1 MSEQVGMRG
10 LRRNF
15 EREAP
20 YLARILPQMPRLI
33 HQSLAREPA
42 PDLQP
47 LLERLIATQE
57 RQTRWLA
64 LIAVLLGS
72 LVALLL
78 Y

>member
-1 MSEQVGMRG
+1 MDFV
-10 LRRNF
+10 LACIP
-15 EREAP
+15 EAP
-20 YLARILPQMPRLI
+20 ILPQLPRLV

-42 PDLQP
+42 TDLQP

-64 LIAVLLGS
+64 LIALLLGS

-78 Y
+78 V